1 MSKLFR
7 LDRVLAPG
15 EPLGPL
21 AVGQLVALDPH
32 RFGRVLRLAPGESL
46 TLVDPT
52 GAAFLAESLGG
63 DPPRVTVIAPSSR
76 PSADPRR
83 ELEVWVPLLK
93 GGKAEDLV
101 RPLVELGATVIVP
114 YASKRAVVRLD
125 AKRAVER
132 QKRMQAIADE
142 ACQQCGRADRPN
154 VAPYVDHLPRVGP
167 GVFLWEEGGGRGD
180 DLATTPRLLTGPEG
194 GLDPSE
200 ADHLVALGW
209 SPMWLGQR
217 ILRAETACLT
227 LAVLAQ
233 SARGELHAP
242 S

>member
-21 AVGQLVALDPH
+21 SVGQVVALDPH

-52 GAAFLAESLGG
+52 GAACLAESLGG
-63 DPPRVTVIAPSSR
+63 DPPRVTVLAPSDR
-76 PSADPRR
+76 ASADPRR
-83 ELEVWVPLLK
+83 PLEVWVPLLK
-93 GGKAEDLV
+93 GGKAVDLV
-101 RPLVELGATVIVP
+101 RPLIELGATVIVP
-114 YASKRAVVRLD
+114 YACKRSVVRLD
-125 AKRAVER
+125 AKRAAER

-142 ACQQCGRADRPN
+142 ACQQCGRADRPQ
-154 VAPYVDHLPRVGP
+154 VLPYVDHLPRVGP
-167 GVFLWEEGGGRGD
+167 GVFLWEEGGGSGD
-180 DLATTPRLLTGPEG
+180 DLPTTTRLLTGPEG

-209 SPMWLGQR
+209 APMWLGRR

-227 LAVLAQ
+227 LAILAQ

-242 S
+242 

>member
-15 EPLGPL
+15 EPLTPL
-21 AVGQLVALDPH
+21 GLGQVVALDPH
-32 RFGRVLRLAPGESL
+32 RFGRVLRLVAGETL

-52 GAAFLAESLGG
+52 GAAFVARALGG
-63 DPPRVTVIAPSSR
+63 DPPRVEVTALSAR
-76 PSADPRR
+76 PSANPRR
-83 ELEVWVPLLK
+83 PLEVWVPLLK

-101 RPLVELGATVIVP
+101 RPLIELGATHIVP
-114 YASKRAVVRLD
+114 FSCKRSVVRLD
-125 AKRAVER
+125 KARALER

-142 ACQQCGRADRPN
+142 ACQQCGRADSPT
-154 VAPYVDHLPRVGP
+154 VLAWVDHLPKSGP
-167 GVFLWEEGGGRGD
+167 GVFLWEEGGGGGES
-180 DLATTPRLLTGPEG
+180 LANTERLLSGPEG

-200 ADHLVALGW
+200 VDHLVGLGW
-209 SPMWLGQR
+209 SPMWLGHR
-217 ILRAETACLT
+217 ILRAETAVLT

-233 SARGELHAP
+233 SARGEL